1 LHPYE
6 YRHFQEQEIEMEGL
20 GAGLAALAFW
30 GFIAAVV
37 VGGIWY
43 AVREKEAQHETLRRM
58 IDSGKD
64 LDEEAISRVFKEN
77 SRPER
82 DLKIGGI
89 ITVFAAPGLA
99 VLGWFLGDI
108 AEEAYHALLG
118 VAGLV
123 AFVGVGLL
131 IAARVAEKANAN
143 DGRPTGS

>member
-1 LHPYE
+1 
-6 YRHFQEQEIEMEGL
+6 MDGL

-58 IDSGKD
+58 IDSGREF
-64 LDEEAISRVFKEN
+64 DEEAISRVLKDKG
-77 SRPER
+77 RPDR

-89 ITVFAAPGLA
+89 IAACAAPGLA
-99 VLGWFLGDI
+99 VLGWFLGRVS
-108 AEEAYHALLG
+108 EEAYHALLG

-123 AFVGVGLL
+123 AFVAVGLL
-131 IAARVAEKANAN
+131 LAARVAEKSYAD
-143 DGRPTGS
+143 DGRPTRS

>member
-1 LHPYE
+1 
-6 YRHFQEQEIEMEGL
+6 MEGL

-64 LDEEAISRVFKEN
+64 LDEDAISRVFKED
-77 SRPER
+77 SRPDR

-89 ITVFAAPGLA
+89 IAACTAPGLA
-99 VLGWFLGDI
+99 VLGWFLRSVS
-108 AEEAYHALLG
+108 EEAFHALSG

-123 AFVGVGLL
+123 VFVAIGLL
-131 IAARVAEKANAN
+131 IAARVAEKSYAN
-143 DGRPTGS
+143 DSSP